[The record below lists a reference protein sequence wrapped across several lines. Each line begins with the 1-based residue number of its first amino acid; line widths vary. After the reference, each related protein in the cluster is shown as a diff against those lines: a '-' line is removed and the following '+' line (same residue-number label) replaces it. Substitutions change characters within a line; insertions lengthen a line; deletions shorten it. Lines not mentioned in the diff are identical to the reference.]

1 VGTKFR
7 LAAAAFAAASV
18 AVVPSAASAD
28 ASNPPNCFGQVVVA
42 PAAQSGTV
50 GPYERSIA
58 PPSSP
63 PGTIATGVAAFKAN
77 CGR

>member
-1 VGTKFR
+1 MGAKFR
-7 LAAAAFAAASV
+7 VAAAISAARV
-18 AVVPSAASAD
+18 GVVPSAASAD
-28 ASNPPNCFGQVVVA
+28 ASNPPPNCFGQVVVA

-58 PPSSP
+58 PSSP

-77 CGR
+77 CGG

>member
-1 VGTKFR
+1 MR
-7 LAAAAFAAASV
+7 LT
-18 AVVPSAASAD
+18 P
-28 ASNPPNCFGQVVVA
+28 PPNCFGQVVVA

-58 PPSSP
+58 PSSP

-77 CGR
+77 CGG

>member
-1 VGTKFR
+1 VGTKSR

-42 PAAQSGTV
+42 PAARSGTV

-58 PPSSP
+58 PSSP

-77 CGR
+77 CGG